1 MKTLTLVCVL
11 AFVMAVNLLVGTEA
25 YIGPWTRPGGRKR
38 FLNKIEQVSIDIEAI
53 FNYRY
58 QEKRII

>member
-1 MKTLTLVCVL
+1 
-11 AFVMAVNLLVGTEA
+11 MAVNLLVGTEA